1 MTQINKV
8 DINKN
13 YLSPRQNSR
22 SYSVYG
28 DPGAM
33 FNITVTNSDG
43 EYYNFPENT
52 IIENPNTQSL
62 PTPSYSSSPTKL
74 NTVTI
79 GGTGV
84 YSSSITF
91 EASNTED
98 EYTLTIYPQM
108 HNGTTLNFGANKSS
122 YIFAKIKQLT
132 DSKIAFDLLSLADN
146 SSYNAYPAHISFKGD
161 NGRVTPVPIPSTQSI
176 SWTPTLN
183 AGDFVLARQPLANDF
198 YFDFVQRI
206 YATSGGATTI
216 EVKDISKLSIGME
229 VTHAH
234 INTGAVIL
242 SITPGY
248 YNATKSTA
256 VFPVYDI
263 PIVANET
270 SPNKPTLQQDKG
282 GTIVIDKTLAE
293 GIADNTVIIIMSDQG
308 GAYTNSPLSGGKKGG
323 NALGEG
329 GARVPLLINYPGI
342 TKANTET
349 DIPVQSIDIYPTLIE
364 IASGKKCEDKQI
376 NGVSLMPI
384 IKGKNIE
391 DRSLYFFRSYEDQYA
406 AVISGDWKLVKYHS
420 GKFQL
425 FNVTKDISEQN
436 DLIATGLAI
445 ENELKTNIANWE
457 TEAVPQY

>member
-13 YLSPRQNSR
+13 YLSPRQTSR

-62 PTPSYSSSPTKL
+62 PTPSYSSSPAKL

-132 DSKIAFDLLSLADN
+132 DSKTAFDLLSLADN

-293 GIADNTVIIIMSDQG
+293 GIADNTGVNFRG
-308 GAYTNSPLSGGKKGG
+308 YGPKA
-323 NALGEG
+323 
-329 GARVPLLINYPGI
+329 AR
-342 TKANTET
+342 KF
-349 DIPVQSIDIYPTLIE
+349 
-364 IASGKKCEDKQI
+364 C
-376 NGVSLMPI
+376 GV
-384 IKGKNIE
+384 N
-391 DRSLYFFRSYEDQYA
+391 
-406 AVISGDWKLVKYHS
+406 
-420 GKFQL
+420 
-425 FNVTKDISEQN
+425 FNVTNFTCALNPVVTTTDVAVSSSATIT
-436 DLIATGLAI
+436 IASTDGIKVADTTIMSGIGIVGTPHVDGVSANANVTASSTQTI
-445 ENELKTNIANWE
+445 ENGQTITFTGSSRSATITADITITGYGSTFGLTNNTLTLNLNLDKIL
-457 TEAVPQY
+457 TVS